1 MNTSRRIWWKC
12 DDTNSPLTDLCGYG
26 THDVVE
32 SNGYQ
37 VITLKAAINFAEA
50 AEYHRLALVKATA
63 NFIELR
69 TDGVTKS
76 CQIKLIGE
84 LKSSVGP
91 SDDPHHLELSLTGRF
106 SFDLE
111 DWQKLWARA

>member
-1 MNTSRRIWWKC
+1 MSTSRRIWWAC
-12 DDTNSPLTDLCGYG
+12 DDTNSPLIDLCRYG
-26 THDVVE
+26 THDVFE

-50 AEYHRLALVKATA
+50 AEYHRLALVKATS
-63 NFIELR
+63 NQIELR

-91 SDDPHHLELSLTGRF
+91 SNEPRFFELSLTGRF
-106 SFDLE
+106 SFDLT
-111 DWQKLWARA
+111 DWNNLWSVQ

>member
-1 MNTSRRIWWKC
+1 MSTSRRIWWAC
-12 DDTNSPLTDLCGYG
+12 DDTNSPLIDLCGYG

-32 SNGYQ
+32 GDGYQ

-63 NFIELR
+63 NRIELR

-76 CQIKLIGE
+76 CQINLIGE

-91 SDDPHHLELSLTGRF
+91 SDEPRYLELSLTGRF
-106 SFDLE
+106 SFDLD
-111 DWQKLWARA
+111 DWQKLWARD